1 VPLSLLLAPRV
12 AGAHQAK
19 PVLSWVAALPAH
31 EAGLRLTAAA
41 TAMERAGLRSDGF
54 VPPRW
59 LASPGTVVALRRK
72 GFALCADIV
81 GVRDL
86 HTGTIHRGRVQAS
99 GPARGPSR
107 GGASRWS

>member
-1 VPLSLLLAPRV
+1 V